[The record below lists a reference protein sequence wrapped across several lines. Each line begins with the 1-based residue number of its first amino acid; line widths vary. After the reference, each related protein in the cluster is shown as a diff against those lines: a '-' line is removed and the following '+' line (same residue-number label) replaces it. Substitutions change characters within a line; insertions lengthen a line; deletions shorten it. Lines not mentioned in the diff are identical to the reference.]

1 MSYDDAGVT
10 AWAGSLPR
18 WVAPVNRPETL
29 AQTPPGPTDFPQ
41 SGENKEKAQ
50 EKCPFKVTHVN
61 MKTPCQSGRWCGE
74 NQQIFGGRGFK
85 YIPILVL
92 KFNFVG

>member
-29 AQTPPGPTDFPQ
+29 AQTLPGPTDFPRARKI
-41 SGENKEKAQ
+41 KEKP
-50 EKCPFKVTHVN
+50 ERNVPL
-61 MKTPCQSGRWCGE
+61 R
-74 NQQIFGGRGFK
+74 
-85 YIPILVL
+85 
-92 KFNFVG
+92 